1 MTNDE
6 RFNVVV
12 NHAFGGWHH
21 VEKREPCGNSG
32 VKFYV
37 YGTLSTFDFTLLT
50 KLVLAA
56 HAVRVRAEVGQAG
69 PKRLKIW
76 LHVRQNKPDSW
87 SEHHPSLDDLISD
100 ATKLKLRT
108 PCEPTPPNAPPIES
122 FLGIL
127 QPQPETKT

>member
-1 MTNDE
+1 MTDEE

-21 VEKREPCGNSG
+21 VGNRKQAGRRTVS
-32 VKFYV
+32 FTC
-37 YGTLSTFDFTLLT
+37 YGDLSTYDFNVLT

-56 HAVRVRAEVGQAG
+56 HAVRCRVELAQSQPR
-69 PKRLKIW
+69 RLK
-76 LHVRQNKPDSW
+76 VFVTCRENKPDSW
-87 SEHHPSLDDLISD
+87 SEHHPSLDDLITE

-108 PCEPTPPNAPPIES
+108 PCEPTPPTAPPIES